1 MAEDAGGC
9 PPINVPAAVAAIR
22 SKLEALDQSSAAC
35 SARCGP
41 LPAEISSIIARLD
54 AMDKAVSL
62 ARQETTVLPASI
74 AAIIARLDA
83 MDRASDLIHD
93 EYSRVPTALDRRA
106 AQLEQMIGERYTMLQ
121 KQHDTLQKFADT
133 RDDTIRRA
141 EEEVRSVFNER
152 FRAVDLRFSERD
164 LRFAQIDTDH
174 QKAIEA
180 ALNAVNNASEKNERS
195 FTKQMDS
202 LQAASAAGQASMQ
215 ARIDDLKERLSEHE
229 GATKGFADNRNWGA
243 TIIMATAALAT
254 VAVAAYNVLM
264 MARH

>member
-1 MAEDAGGC
+1 MTEDASGC

-22 SKLEALDQSSAAC
+22 SKLDALDRSSVAC
-35 SARCGP
+35 AARCGP
-41 LPAEISSIIARLD
+41 LPAEISSIL
-54 AMDKAVSL
+54 
-62 ARQETTVLPASI
+62 
-74 AAIIARLDA
+74 ARLDA

-133 RDDTIRRA
+133 RDDAIRRA

-164 LRFAQIDTDH
+164 LRFSQIDIDH

-243 TIIMATAALAT
+243 TALMVAAALAT

>member
-1 MAEDAGGC
+1 MTEDAGGC

-22 SKLEALDQSSAAC
+22 AKLEALDKAATAC
-35 SARCGP
+35 SSRCQP
-41 LPAEISSIIARLD
+41 IPAEISAILARL
-54 AMDKAVSL
+54 A
-62 ARQETTVLPASI
+62 
-74 AAIIARLDA
+74 A
-83 MDRASDLIHD
+83 MDRATDLMHD

-202 LQAASAAGQASMQ
+202 LQAASIASQGSMQ

>member
-1 MAEDAGGC
+1 MTEDAGGC

-22 SKLEALDQSSAAC
+22 SKLDALDRSSVAC
-35 SARCGP
+35 AARCSP
-41 LPAEISSIIARLD
+41 LPAEISSIL
-54 AMDKAVSL
+54 
-62 ARQETTVLPASI
+62 
-74 AAIIARLDA
+74 ARLDA
-83 MDRASDLIHD
+83 MDRAADLMHD

-121 KQHDTLQKFADT
+121 KQHDILQKFADT
-133 RDDTIRRA
+133 RDEAIRRA

-164 LRFAQIDTDH
+164 LRFSQIDIDH

-243 TIIMATAALAT
+243 TALMVAAALAT

>member
-1 MAEDAGGC
+1 MTEDASGC

-22 SKLEALDQSSAAC
+22 AKLEMLDHQAAAC
-35 SARCGP
+35 AAHCQPFSAQ
-41 LPAEISSIIARLD
+41 IS
-54 AMDKAVSL
+54 
-62 ARQETTVLPASI
+62 
-74 AAIIARLDA
+74 AILARLDA
-83 MDRASDLIHD
+83 MDRATDLMHE
-93 EYSRVPTALDRRA
+93 EYSRVPTALDRRS

-133 RDDTIRRA
+133 RDEAIRRA
-141 EEEVRSVFNER
+141 TEELRNVFSER

-164 LRFAQIDTDH
+164 LRFSQIDIDH

>member
-1 MAEDAGGC
+1 MTEDASGC

-22 SKLEALDQSSAAC
+22 SKLDFLDKTSDAC
-35 SARCGP
+35 AERCSP
-41 LPAEISSIIARLD
+41 LPA
-54 AMDKAVSL
+54 AV
-62 ARQETTVLPASI
+62 

-83 MDRASDLIHD
+83 MDRASDLMHD

-106 AQLEQMIGERYTMLQ
+106 AQLEQMVGERCAMLQ
-121 KQHDTLQKFADT
+121 KQHDTLQKYADT
-133 RDDTIRRA
+133 RDEAIRRA
-141 EEEVRSVFNER
+141 AEELRNVFAER

-164 LRFAQIDTDH
+164 LRFAQIDADH

-180 ALNAVNNASEKNERS
+180 ALTAVNNASEKNERS
-195 FTKQMDS
+195 FTKQIDS
-202 LQAASAAGQASMQ
+202 LQAASVASQASMQ

-243 TIIMATAALAT
+243 TALMAAAALAT

>member
-1 MAEDAGGC
+1 MTEDAGGC

-22 SKLEALDQSSAAC
+22 SKLDALDRSSAAC
-35 SARCGP
+35 AARCDP
-41 LPAEISSIIARLD
+41 LPAEISS
-54 AMDKAVSL
+54 
-62 ARQETTVLPASI
+62 
-74 AAIIARLDA
+74 IIARLDA

-133 RDDTIRRA
+133 RDDAIRRA

-164 LRFAQIDTDH
+164 LRFSQIDIDH

-243 TIIMATAALAT
+243 TALMVAAALAT